1 MLCYF
6 PSGSVETSTEINDTS
21 MYQPLIPGVD
31 RTIHTWTLGESLV
44 QYWKIADWEIHYSM
58 IMTDVPAI
66 FEFRHNGESIIL
78 LLALNGKFK
87 VQDFITGMH
96 ELDVSNGL
104 LLHLPN
110 VQGYITCLPVKPF
123 SRLLLL
129 TRKRSDEHKEL
140 DPLIEDARQFKL
152 STSIFEL
159 TDKILYANYSEL
171 RPFHEDQLNTLL
183 QVIKEL
189 LVQPS
194 HQPHFTA
201 DTIAALHEVKAY
213 MDRHLDKE
221 YRLHQL
227 ARKAGMNARKLN
239 LGFKNLFGVTL
250 FVYLREQR
258 LQDAHERILSTRTP
272 LKQIARLAGYK
283 SYSNFSSA
291 FILRFGYGP
300 ASLRKQ

>member
-1 MLCYF
+1 MFCHF
-6 PSGSVETSTEINDTS
+6 PSGSLQTSTLINSASTF
-21 MYQPLIPGVD
+21 QPLIPGAD
-31 RTIHTWTLGESLV
+31 RSVHTWALGESLV
-44 QYWKIADWEIHYSM
+44 QHWKVTDWEIHYSM
-58 IMTDVPAI
+58 IATDVPAI
-66 FEFRHNGESIIL
+66 FEIRQDGESIIL

-96 ELDVSNGL
+96 ELEASDGL

-110 VQGYITCLPVKPF
+110 AQGYITCLPVKPF
-123 SRLLLL
+123 SRLLLI
-129 TRKRSDEHKEL
+129 THKRSEEHKEL

-152 STSIFEL
+152 STSVFEL

-171 RPFHEDQLNTLL
+171 RPFHEDQLITLM

-189 LVQPS
+189 LLQPLP
-194 HQPHFTA
+194 QPHFTTDA
-201 DTIAALHEVKAY
+201 ITALHEVKAY
-213 MDRHLDKE
+213 IDRHLDKE

-258 LQDAHERILSTRTP
+258 LQDAHDRILSTRTP
-272 LKQIARLAGYK
+272 LKQIARSAGYR

-300 ASLRKQ
+300 ASLRK